1 MPIKSRGKRR
11 VSTPAITSP
20 APMTARP
27 YPSARPGRR
36 PNRAI
41 RRASGQLASAVPS
54 APTATGKPV
63 QALVPVISA
72 AMIPPTAIPIDWP
85 ALAQTWAAK
94 SAPIRRPRDHVASI
108 AAGDTGL
115 VIERATQETVPDLDP
130 LVNGTG
136 TACLAVADDPHA
148 RPCYPSTVAVCGAA
162 TVNSSS
168 WAAA

>member
-1 MPIKSRGKRR
+1 MPIKSNGKRR

-130 LVNGTG
+130 LVNELGRERLRLEMPT
-136 TACLAVADDPHA
+136 
-148 RPCYPSTVAVCGAA
+148 PCRVTLPRWRYVRGDREQ
-162 TVNSSS
+162 
-168 WAAA
+168 